1 MEKINKLEQ
10 DVKLLSSTGILY
22 VCGYNVAVNGLG
34 YMYVQY
40 VAPLLYLRVSVELFI
55 TYCIPHLLLVCELRA
70 AAEESTSLFREAIAA
85 LDIKSKGI

>member
-1 MEKINKLEQ
+1 MWLQCCCEWF
-10 DVKLLSSTGILY
+10 GIH
-22 VCGYNVAVNGLG
+22 VRTVRCTITV
-34 YMYVQY
+34 
-40 VAPLLYLRVSVELFI
+40 PSRECVELFI